1 MSGHYD
7 KVREDAAFR
16 KEVAERVGIGFEL
29 LKPSFVPNAA
39 NVPSHTEGVELVTA

>member
-16 KEVAERVGIGFEL
+16 KEVAERVGIGFEPP
-29 LKPSFVPNAA
+29 KPAIVPSAA
-39 NVPSHTEGVELVTA
+39 NVPSLTEGVEPVTV